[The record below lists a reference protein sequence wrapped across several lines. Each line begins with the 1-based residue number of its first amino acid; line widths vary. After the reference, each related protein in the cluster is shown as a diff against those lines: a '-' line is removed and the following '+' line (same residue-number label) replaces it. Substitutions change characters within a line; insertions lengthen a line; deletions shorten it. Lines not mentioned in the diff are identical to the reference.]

1 MDTQTAPR
9 QPRAVALTGLV
20 GVLAVSIVTGHGV
33 KILAPLVLV
42 LVFFV
47 AFQHVLFRWE
57 SLLGALVLVVMF
69 IPIKRYEIAANL
81 PFNLEPYR
89 IAVGL
94 ILVAW
99 GSSLLID
106 PRVRLQR
113 TYLDAP
119 LALILGAVLASDIAN
134 PGLTESLGSYVA
146 KDLTFFLSFLLLYYF
161 IASVVS
167 RDAID
172 LVLRVL
178 VIGGAVVAAAS
189 IVEQRTGY
197 NVFFHVADALPFLEF
212 TGAEFTTRGGRLRV
226 FGSAQHPIALG
237 AMLAVLIPIAISMA
251 HRLNRRWWIPT
262 TLLFLGVLA
271 TASRT
276 PIVMLVVTTLML
288 LKRKPAT
295 VKRLAPLAV
304 PGIVIVHLALPGA
317 IGTLR
322 DAFFPPG
329 GIVAEQTQLA
339 ANANPELAGG
349 RLRLIGPSL
358 SEWSQHP
365 VVGRGY
371 GTRITGFSD
380 PRRNSPI
387 LDNQWLASLLE
398 IGIIGVLG
406 WLWVLIRSV
415 RRLLRVASEA
425 RDPDDWLYIGFAAS
439 LASFA
444 VGLLT
449 YDGFSFIQVAFV
461 FWILLAL
468 SAVAVRTE
476 SRDATPELR
485 PSEGLSNPPR

>member
-1 MDTQTAPR
+1 MDARSAQR
-9 QPRAVALTGLV
+9 QPNAVALMGLV
-20 GVLAVSIVTGHGV
+20 GALAVAVVTGHGV

-47 AFQHVLFRWE
+47 AFHHVLLRWE

-99 GSSLLID
+99 GTSLLID

-113 TYLDAP
+113 TYLDGP
-119 LALILGAVLASDIAN
+119 LALIAAAVVASDIAN
-134 PGLTESLGSYVA
+134 PSLTESLGSYVA
-146 KDLTFFLSFLLLYYF
+146 KDLTFFLSFLLLFYF

-167 RDAID
+167 RNAVD

-178 VIGGAVVAAAS
+178 VFGGAVVAVAS

-237 AMLAVLIPIAISMA
+237 AMFAVLIPIGISMA
-251 HRLNRRWWIPT
+251 YRLNRRWWIPT

-276 PIVMLVVTTLML
+276 PIVMLVVVALMFL
-288 LKRKPAT
+288 RRKPET
-295 VKRLAPLAV
+295 VKRLAPLVV
-304 PGIVIVHLALPGA
+304 PGIVVVHLALPGA

-339 ANANPELAGG
+339 TNANPELAGG

-358 SEWSQHP
+358 SEWSQRP
-365 VVGRGY
+365 IVGRGF

-398 IGIIGVLG
+398 IGIIGALG
-406 WLWVLIRSV
+406 WLWLIVRAV
-415 RRLLRVASEA
+415 RRLLRTANEA
-425 RDPDDWLYIGFAAS
+425 RDPDDWLYIGLAAS

-461 FWILLAL
+461 FWILLAI
-468 SAVAVRTE
+468 SAVTVRTA
-476 SRDATPELR
+476 SHAVTPGLR
-485 PSEGLSNPPR
+485 PTESLSNPPR